1 MQGSTLEIVEL
12 CPTGTLRVGVV
23 SAPAQTALF
32 VVLDGSGAPQGVTV
46 DVSIELA
53 RKIGVP
59 VEFVVAP
66 NTGELTDAMV
76 AGKIDISFMP
86 VDDERKKRIDF
97 GPAYAVV
104 DSTYM
109 ATATSGI
116 SKIAEID
123 RPGVRVVAIAG
134 TVTNRAVS
142 RTLIN
147 ATVTA
152 VNSVDDAMEMLRTA
166 RAEAF
171 ALSRDALPPFVAK
184 LPGSRIVDGAF
195 QQTSIAIALPKERPG
210 ALRYMTAFMQEAK
223 SSGLIRTAL
232 DKAGVR
238 DLAVAP

>member
-1 MQGSTLEIVEL
+1 MLEIAEL

-46 DVSIELA
+46 DVSIKLA

-223 SSGLIRTAL
+223 SSGLIRSAL
-232 DKAGVR
+232 DKAGAK